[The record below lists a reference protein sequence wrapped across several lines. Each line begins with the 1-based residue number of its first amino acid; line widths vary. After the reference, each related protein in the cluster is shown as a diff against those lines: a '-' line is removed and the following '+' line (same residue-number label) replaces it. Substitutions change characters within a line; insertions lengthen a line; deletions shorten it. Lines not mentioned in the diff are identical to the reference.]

1 MTIISNALV
10 NLFLKLRTMVY
21 LLIWLVALLC
31 LITIA
36 VPILCVASAF
46 VIVLMTFII
55 KLSIKLFISR
65 IFKGGVSC
73 G

>member
-1 MTIISNALV
+1 MTIISKALTD
-10 NLFLKLRTMVY
+10 LFLKLRTVVY
-21 LLIWLVALLC
+21 LSVWLVALSC
-31 LITIA
+31 LIIIA
-36 VPILCVASAF
+36 VPILCMATAF

-65 IFKGGVSC
+65 MFEGGVSY